1 MGSNRQERRPPN
13 MKRENLQERKTVKKK
28 TVKKVQRSPT
38 DVRGESPSGRVAAV
52 RLQIECPGKQFPCA
66 ARGGKMLAR
75 SRNVLAAGWCP
86 DIG

>member
-1 MGSNRQERRPPN
+1 M
-13 MKRENLQERKTVKKK
+13 
-28 TVKKVQRSPT
+28 QRSPT

-75 SRNVLAAGWCP
+75 STRNSKKDMSRGMSSLPGGVLISGSVLKSGFGLALSAACFFRP
-86 DIG
+86 H